1 MYNLSVTAKAER
13 FSNGSSLRLNPPV
26 TYGDSPPNSGALG
39 REMTFDSR
47 GEQQQTIMYNRKI
60 FGFARGSPTRGADE
74 RSESEGF
81 RQNKSAPQQSCAAL
95 KIMLHVLLKG
105 FLDLAP
111 LLEELAAP
119 KRRPRGFVSNKR
131 VHFEPEKLRGFLF

>member
-1 MYNLSVTAKAER
+1 MIPVKLCFVQPLSHALRRVSETER

-60 FGFARGSPTRGADE
+60 FGFARGSPTRGAGTE
-74 RSESEGF
+74 R
-81 RQNKSAPQQSCAAL
+81 
-95 KIMLHVLLKG
+95 
-105 FLDLAP
+105 
-111 LLEELAAP
+111 
-119 KRRPRGFVSNKR
+119 
-131 VHFEPEKLRGFLF
+131 LRGLTYKKNLPIPFGTGRFFQP

>member
-1 MYNLSVTAKAER
+1 MGT
-13 FSNGSSLRLNPPV
+13 
-26 TYGDSPPNSGALG
+26 D
-39 REMTFDSR
+39 D
-47 GEQQQTIMYNRKI
+47 
-60 FGFARGSPTRGADE
+60 

-119 KRRPRGFVSNKR
+119 ERRLRGFVSNKR
-131 VHFEPEKLRGFLF
+131 VHFEPERIKSDLF